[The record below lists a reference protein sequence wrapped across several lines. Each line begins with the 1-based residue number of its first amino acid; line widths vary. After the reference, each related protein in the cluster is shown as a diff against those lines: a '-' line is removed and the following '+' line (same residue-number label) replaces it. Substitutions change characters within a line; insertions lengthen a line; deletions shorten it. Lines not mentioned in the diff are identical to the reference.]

1 MKTRILRLVTDHSSW
16 WKKKKYRKESF
27 KELNGLR
34 KLGWRLKKN
43 KKFFL
48 NLMILKQG
56 VSISITCLKNN

>member
-34 KLGWRLKKN
+34 KLGWRLKK
-43 KKFFL
+43 KKKVYPKLDDIETRRFHKYYLF
-48 NLMILKQG
+48 K
-56 VSISITCLKNN
+56 K

>member
-1 MKTRILRLVTDHSSW
+1 MKTRILRLVTGHSSW
-16 WKKKKYRKESF
+16 WKKKKYRTESF

-34 KLGWRLKKN
+34 KLGWRLKKK

>member
-34 KLGWRLKKN
+34 KLGWRLKK
-43 KKFFL
+43 KKKVFL
-48 NLMILKQG
+48 KPDDIETRGFHKYYLFK
-56 VSISITCLKNN
+56 K

>member
-34 KLGWRLKKN
+34 KLGWILKKK